1 MFSAWLLRLVH
12 LSCICQKGAYV
23 TFLNCEKDFEQWE
36 NVFFMDMADFF
47 GWISFYI
54 TIDLPTASILTSILK
69 AGS

>member
-1 MFSAWLLRLVH
+1 M
-12 LSCICQKGAYV
+12 